1 MNSTMNTRRL
11 VESSLMIAL
20 ATILSM
26 LKVYQL
32 PWGGSVTLCSM
43 LPMIL
48 LSYRYGVKWGT
59 FSALVYAILQG
70 LLGAVDGTFSMVA
83 LGAEEGLVSSGVF
96 VVPYWLA
103 VIGILLM
110 DYIIAFTVLGL
121 GGTFRKG
128 ENQPLSLVKG
138 TLLACGSRYLVHV
151 LSGFLFFGTF
161 ASWFFGEV
169 GAFGEYMMG
178 TFSGNLLFFLYSLIY
193 NGCYLI
199 PETIIT
205 AVAAYFLAK
214 FAPAVLK
221 VRK

>member
-1 MNSTMNTRRL
+1 MNSMTNTRRL
-11 VESSLMIAL
+11 VESGLMIAL

-26 LKVYQL
+26 LKIYQL

-48 LSYRYGVKWGT
+48 LSYRYGVRWGT
-59 FSALVYAILQG
+59 FSAFVYAVLQG
-70 LLGAVDGTFSMVA
+70 ILGAVDGTFSMVA
-83 LGAEEGLVSSGVF
+83 LGAEEGLVVSGVF

-103 VIGILLM
+103 VVGILLL

-121 GGTFRKG
+121 GGMFKNG
-128 ENQPLSLVKG
+128 ENQSLALIKG
-138 TLLACGSRYLVHV
+138 TLLACAARYLVHV

-199 PETIIT
+199 PETILT
-205 AVAAYFLAK
+205 AIAAYFLAK

>member
-11 VESSLMIAL
+11 VESGLMIAL

-48 LSYRYGVKWGT
+48 LSYRYGLKWGT

-121 GGTFRKG
+121 GGTFKKG
-128 ENQPLSLVKG
+128 ENPPISLLKG
-138 TLLACGSRYLVHV
+138 TLLACGARYLVHV

-169 GAFGEYMMG
+169 GAFGEMMMNS
-178 TFSGNLLFFLYSLIY
+178 FHGNLLFFLYSLIY
-193 NGCYLI
+193 NGCYLV

-205 AVAAYFLAK
+205 ATAAYFLAK
-214 FAPAVLK
+214 FAPAVLR